1 MYNSVNNSV
10 NNSVEKRNERRI
22 VIIDGYKNGLTNE
35 KIAAK
40 LGVSSRLVR
49 SDVNRMRKWR
59 DPELR
64 EALKTAQKKVLAK
77 KESISNRHDERFLRE
92 TGMTLREKTFSNM
105 MTFYDFEIRKIMR
118 SNKQGVAIKA
128 LPGSIYKT
136 LRRNGII
143 VRGFKSPLVTQKAR
157 TFLAKSRLNS

>member
-1 MYNSVNNSV
+1 MYNSV
-10 NNSVEKRNERRI
+10 NNSVEKRNERRT

-40 LGVSSRLVR
+40 LGVTSRVVR

-64 EALKTAQKKVLAK
+64 EALKAAQERILEKKQ
-77 KESISNRHDERFLRE
+77 SIANRPGERFLRE
-92 TGMTLREKTFSNM
+92 TGMTFQEKTFSNM
-105 MTFYDFEIRKIMR
+105 MTFYKPEIRKILR
-118 SNKQGVAIKA
+118 SIEQGEAIKA
-128 LPGSIYKT
+128 LPSSVSKT

-143 VRGFKSPLVTQKAR
+143 ARGFKTPQVTQKAR
-157 TFLAKSRLNS
+157 AYLAKSRLNS